1 MAATPVRD
9 VDLFSKLGT
18 CTTKFPL
25 WFFSQRCQR
34 AGVRVSELAEK
45 RVA

>member
-1 MAATPVRD
+1 MAEMPVRD

-18 CTTKFPL
+18 STTKFPL
-25 WFFSQRCQR
+25 WFFSQRRQR
-34 AGVRVSELAEK
+34 AGVRASELAEK